1 MRTLGMAGALALVLV
16 ACGGDNGGEGG
27 GGRDAI
33 AAEGEAG
40 RYIDA
45 LADEVAR
52 PGEVPIDDELAECTA
67 IALVNL
73 IGVDVLIEAGISP
86 KEFFDAGTLSALDLE
101 VTIDAAR
108 LGEALSECNVAA
120 QTTKAMAPGFVELGT
135 ELPPEA
141 RACLEDNVGLQEAAI
156 TDAMARFFIDGST
169 EGARAVMIHA
179 LVACPAVPT
188 AVIISQTPPE
198 ETPETEAC
206 LLDFIR
212 DNPDANVAFFDQDA
226 AALRQIGT
234 QLRTACPAFGG
245 G

>member
-27 GGRDAI
+27 GEGDAI

-45 LADEVAR
+45 LADELNH

-67 IALVNL
+67 TAMVNL
-73 IGVDVLIEAGISP
+73 IGVDALIEAGISP
-86 KEFFDAGTLSALDLE
+86 EEFVDAGNLSALDLE

-108 LGEALSECNVAA
+108 LSEAVSGCNVAA
-120 QTTKAMAPGFVELGT
+120 LTTEALAQGFVELGT

-156 TDAMARFFIDGST
+156 TDAMARHFIDGST
-169 EGARAVMIHA
+169 EGLRAVMIHA

-212 DNPDANVAFFDQDA
+212 DNKDATVAFFDQDA
-226 AALRQIGT
+226 AALRQIRT
-234 QLRTACPAFGG
+234 QLLAACPAFGDV
-245 G
+245 